1 MGSIQ
6 RLVWIVTFFVA
17 ALFMGSGNA
26 FALDRGSGPSETVTL
41 FDGQSLRGWEGNKQ
55 WFRIEDGAIVAG
67 SLKKSIPNNEFLC
80 TTSQY
85 RNFEMQLK
93 VKLLGDSK
101 RANAGIQI
109 RSRRI
114 PNHHEMIGYQADMGQ
129 HYWGCLY
136 DESRRRKVLAK
147 PGRADL
153 ERVLKKTDW
162 NDYRIRCQ
170 DRRIQLWIN
179 GHQTVDY
186 TEPDSSIEQTG
197 IIGLQVHSGP
207 PVEAWYRDITLRPLS
222 PVRFQVQTIN
232 AESRFEAAG
241 LLDVNRDG
249 KIDIFCGGF
258 WYEGPTWA
266 KHFVRDVPE
275 KSRYHYDFANLPY
288 DVDGDGWMDI
298 INAAWHNK
306 TLFWVRN
313 PGKVQQPFEVIDIGT
328 PGNMETAM
336 LYDISGDGKLDILPA
351 VNNGPTWYEAT
362 CEGCATKWTEHVLPP
377 ELKGHGLGAG
387 DVDGDTHMD
396 IVAPKGWL
404 EQDSGPWTWHPE
416 FQLGVASVPILVL
429 DVDEDGDSD
438 ILWGMGHNYGLYWL
452 EQSANEQGA
461 RTWIKHTIDT
471 AWSQAHF
478 VYMADLDLDGRD
490 DLITGKRYHAHN
502 GKDPGSGDPLCIYWY
517 RYDSVSK
524 GWDKYVVHEGGKVG
538 FGINTVAKDVDN
550 DGDVDIVAP
559 GKSGLYLLLNQLR

>member
-1 MGSIQ
+1 MRFIQCCLSI
-6 RLVWIVTFFVA
+6 LAVFVA
-17 ALFMGSGNA
+17 AVLVGSGLASAAEGNPP
-26 FALDRGSGPSETVTL
+26 PSETIAL
-41 FDGQSLRGWEGNKQ
+41 FDGQSLRGWEGNTQ

-67 SLKKSIPNNEFLC
+67 SLKKNIPNNEFLC
-80 TTSQY
+80 TTGQY
-85 RNFEMQLK
+85 RNFEMRLK
-93 VKLLGDSK
+93 VKLLGDQA

-136 DESRRRKVLAK
+136 DESRRRKVLAQ
-147 PGRADL
+147 PDRADL
-153 ERVLKKTDW
+153 KRILKQGEW

-186 TEPDSSIEQTG
+186 TEPDDGIEQTG
-197 IIGLQVHSGP
+197 IIGLQIHSGP
-207 PVEAWYRDITLRPLS
+207 PTEAWYRDITLRPLS
-222 PVRFQVQTIN
+222 PVRFKVQTIN
-232 AESRFEAAG
+232 PASRFEAAG
-241 LLDVNRDG
+241 LFDVNRDG
-249 KIDIFCGGF
+249 KLDIFCGGF
-258 WYEGPTWA
+258 WYEGPKWT

-275 KSRYHYDFANLPY
+275 QSGYHYDFANLPY
-288 DVDGDGWMDI
+288 DVDGDGWMDV

-306 TLFWVRN
+306 TLFWMKN
-313 PGKVQQPFEVIDIGT
+313 PGKSQGPFEVIDIGT

-336 LYDISGDGKLDILPA
+336 VYDISGDGKLDILPA
-351 VNNGPTWYEAT
+351 VNNGPTWYEAK
-362 CEGCATKWTEHVLPP
+362 CEGCETKWIEHILPP

-387 DVDGDTHMD
+387 DVDGDSSMD

-404 EQDSGPWTWHPE
+404 EQCAGPWAWHPE
-416 FQLGVASVPILVL
+416 FKLGVASVPILVL

-452 EQSANEQGA
+452 EQSANEQGT

-478 VYMADLDLDGRD
+478 VYMADVDLDGRD
-490 DLITGKRYHAHN
+490 DLVTGKRYHAHN
-502 GKDPGSGDPLCIYWY
+502 GKDPGSADPLCIYWY
-517 RYDSVSK
+517 RYDSASK
-524 GWDKYVVHEGGKVG
+524 GWDKYMVHEGGRVG
-538 FGINTVAKDVDN
+538 FGINTVAQDVDN
-550 DGDVDIVAP
+550 DGDIDIVAP